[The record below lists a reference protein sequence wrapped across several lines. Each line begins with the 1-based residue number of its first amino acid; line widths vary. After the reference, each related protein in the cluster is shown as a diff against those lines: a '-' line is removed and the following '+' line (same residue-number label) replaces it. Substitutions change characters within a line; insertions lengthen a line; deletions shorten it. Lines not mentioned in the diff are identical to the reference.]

1 MEELINKGGKDE
13 VVQSSKVVL
22 LSDEDTSEGRPGGG
36 QEAQQREAESQ

>member
-1 MEELINKGGKDE
+1 MEELIKKGEEDE
-13 VVQSSKVVL
+13 VLKPSKVVL